1 MNDIKDDTQEFSN
14 SLASFVRRVE
24 KKKGKYADNYLK
36 LQELKAQK
44 KAIEGFEKQR
54 RGKQLC

>member
-1 MNDIKDDTQEFSN
+1 LNDIKDETQEFSN
-14 SLASFVRRVE
+14 SLTSFVRRVE

-44 KAIEGFEKQR
+44 KAIDEFQKQR
-54 RGKQLC
+54 SGKQLC